1 MRYLLGGLWG
11 RLRAAAWLGFQLT
24 GGSNK
29 AGLCGLFICEETV
42 APFWRRPARTK
53 ATDAGIQA
61 VSKNDGGECR
71 VFLSGRITIDS
82 SPDLRSL
89 LLERL
94 QSPSCRSLTAD
105 FSEVVYLD
113 TSVVATLAEV
123 LKSARARGKAFY
135 LTGLRERPHYLLE
148 ATRLL
153 HLFDQVNS
161 AKVSQ

>member
-1 MRYLLGGLWG
+1 V
-11 RLRAAAWLGFQLT
+11 Q
-24 GGSNK
+24 
-29 AGLCGLFICEETV
+29 
-42 APFWRRPARTK
+42 PFWRRAART
-53 ATDAGIQA
+53 TPSDAGLRA
-61 VSKNDGGECR
+61 VSENDGGECR

-105 FSEVVYLD
+105 FCEVEYLD
-113 TSVVATLAEV
+113 TSVVATLVEV
-123 LKSARARGKAFY
+123 LKSARARGKAFH

-153 HLFDQVNS
+153 HLFDQMNS
-161 AKVSQ
+161 AEVSQ